1 MSAPLLQY
9 GSGQTLQGPP
19 LTASQAGAPGT
30 LQFSFSALGVG
41 TLRLPNGAWVNLTR
55 FLF

>member
-19 LTASQAGAPGT
+19 LTASQVGAPGT
-30 LQFSFSALGVG
+30 LQFSFSALGSS